1 MQDWVSEFAP
11 PSQQKFLSYCVGWLS
26 ALGWQAA
33 IAGTVYVSSVLI
45 LELVAFN
52 NAEFTYARWH
62 VTLLMIGIGVF
73 GTLFNTFGAKRLP
86 LLEGIILCVTVFGF
100 FCVFVPLWVLAPKAP
115 AHEVFTKFSNFGGWP
130 STGAACIV
138 GQLTAAAAFVG
149 SDAPVHL
156 SEEVRD
162 ASLAVPRMMLA
173 TILLNGVLGFVAIV
187 SFVLCI
193 TDIEAVVG
201 STSIFP
207 FVDVF
212 YAGTGSRS
220 GATAMAC
227 IPLVLTICTALNAMA
242 AASRQAWSLSRD
254 GGLPFASWFRKV
266 VTIGTPIPL
275 NAILF
280 SLSILVI
287 LALIN
292 IGSSTAF
299 NSIIGLL
306 TSATSFSYA
315 VSIGCI
321 LSKRFRQEP
330 LPHARWSL
338 GKLGLPINII
348 AILYVCETGIVSFF
362 PVFAQVTATTMNW
375 SVVMFAG
382 VFAIAA
388 ADYAL
393 RGRKKYRGPV
403 VNIRR
408 D

>member
-201 STSIFP
+201 STKIFP
-207 FVDVF
+207 FVDV
-212 YAGTGSRS
+212 
-220 GATAMAC
+220 
-227 IPLVLTICTALNAMA
+227 L
-242 AASRQAWSLSRD
+242 
-254 GGLPFASWFRKV
+254 
-266 VTIGTPIPL
+266 
-275 NAILF
+275 
-280 SLSILVI
+280 
-287 LALIN
+287 
-292 IGSSTAF
+292 
-299 NSIIGLL
+299 
-306 TSATSFSYA
+306 
-315 VSIGCI
+315 
-321 LSKRFRQEP
+321 
-330 LPHARWSL
+330 
-338 GKLGLPINII
+338 
-348 AILYVCETGIVSFF
+348 
-362 PVFAQVTATTMNW
+362 
-375 SVVMFAG
+375 
-382 VFAIAA
+382 
-388 ADYAL
+388 
-393 RGRKKYRGPV
+393 
-403 VNIRR
+403 
-408 D
+408 